1 MEFSTTTP
9 PSPAATVRRILLSY
23 LADKA
28 TFMAAA
34 EAMAR
39 EECFMEILGRFLALH
54 GAEEFDL
61 FFSFLSR
68 RAPDLISPCH
78 WLAFGVRL
86 AQGQRAP
93 KMPTFE
99 QLQRVLRLVREERPQ
114 LEGFLLLLVA
124 GSVLGKVAG
133 VRTVGFDRGPTGAP
147 VVTRGAVL

>member
-1 MEFSTTTP
+1 
-9 PSPAATVRRILLSY
+9 
-23 LADKA
+23 
-28 TFMAAA
+28 MAAA

-39 EECFMEILGRFLALH
+39 EECFTEILERFLALQR
-54 GAEEFDL
+54 GEEFDL

-86 AQGQRAP
+86 AQGRGGP
-93 KMPTFE
+93 KVPTFE

-114 LEGFLLLLVA
+114 LERFLLLLVA

-133 VRTVGFDRGPTGAP
+133 GRAVGFDRGPTGAP
-147 VVTRGAVL
+147 VLTGGAIL